1 MSQSR
6 AVKILLDSNMLIL
19 MASGIPI
26 LDQIEEKLLTRPAYI
41 VITPVLNELAKLA
54 STGKPSIARKAK
66 LALDIASRY
75 CEIHEYELKPG
86 ESVDDALLRY
96 ALENNAI
103 VATSDREL
111 RRKLREHGVPEIYL
125 REESMRIDIE
135 GAFSFY

>member
-75 CEIHEYELKPG
+75 CEIH
-86 ESVDDALLRY
+86 
-96 ALENNAI
+96 
-103 VATSDREL
+103 
-111 RRKLREHGVPEIYL
+111 
-125 REESMRIDIE
+125 
-135 GAFSFY
+135 

>member
-1 MSQSR
+1 M
-6 AVKILLDSNMLIL
+6 
-19 MASGIPI
+19 
-26 LDQIEEKLLTRPAYI
+26 
-41 VITPVLNELAKLA
+41 
-54 STGKPSIARKAK
+54 
-66 LALDIASRY
+66 
-75 CEIHEYELKPG
+75 KPG